1 MITNNPIN
9 QYTNIQMPNGG
20 NFVTRSITW
29 LKSHKKLILV
39 IVAVIFLFIVLGF
52 TIFQSFKD
60 RLFPT
65 KKPSGQISQNLSQN
79 PNTPAV
85 MQIQT
90 SKESFSLSEKVLIK
104 VIATSKGEAV
114 RAFDALIEYDPEFLS
129 LTNKKSPTKPE
140 FQYYGSNTGT
150 LLQVSAVQKPDIS
163 ADQIFDNSA
172 LFEFEFTPKKSG
184 KTTFKIIYAPNAT
197 NESNLIN
204 KKSKDILGS
213 ATGKEVTIQ

>member
-1 MITNNPIN
+1 MDQTTPDINPIN
-9 QYTNIQMPNGG
+9 QNLL
-20 NFVTRSITW
+20 TRVLGY

-39 IVAVIFLFIVLGF
+39 ILAIIFLFIVLGF

-60 RLFPT
+60 RLFPAKT
-65 KKPSGQISQNLSQN
+65 PSGQMSQN
-79 PNTPAV
+79 PLQTPSTPAI

-90 SKESFSLSEKVLIK
+90 SKDSFSLSEKVLIK

-129 LTNKKSPTKPE
+129 LTNKKSPIKPE

-172 LFEFEFTPKKSG
+172 LFEFEFTPKKTG
-184 KTTFKIIYAPNAT
+184 KTTFKIIYSPNAT

-204 KKSKDILGS
+204 KESEDILGT
-213 ATGKEVTIQ
+213 AQGKEITIQ

>member
-1 MITNNPIN
+1 MDQTTPDINPIN
-9 QYTNIQMPNGG
+9 QNLLTIVLGY
-20 NFVTRSITW
+20 

-39 IVAVIFLFIVLGF
+39 ILAIIFLFIVLGF

-60 RLFPT
+60 RLFPAKT
-65 KKPSGQISQNLSQN
+65 PSGQMSQN
-79 PNTPAV
+79 PLQTPSTPAI

-90 SKESFSLSEKVLIK
+90 SKDSFSLSEKVLIK

-129 LTNKKSPTKPE
+129 LTNKKSPTKEE
-140 FQYYGSNTGT
+140 FQYYGSNTGS
-150 LLQVSAVQKPDIS
+150 LLQVTAVQKPEINS
-163 ADQIFDNSA
+163 DQIFDNTP
-172 LFEFEFTPKKSG
+172 LFEFEFTTKKTG

-204 KKSKDILGS
+204 KESKDILGN
-213 ATGKEVTIQ
+213 ATGKEIEIR